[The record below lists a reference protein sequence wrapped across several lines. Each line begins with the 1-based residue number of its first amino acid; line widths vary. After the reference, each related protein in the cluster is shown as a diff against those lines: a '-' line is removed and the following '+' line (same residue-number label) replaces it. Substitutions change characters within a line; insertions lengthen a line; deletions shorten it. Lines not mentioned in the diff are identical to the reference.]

1 MIFLE
6 DLHKTWSIIAKNR
19 DMKTDAQLINFFRS
33 AFVSGSIFF
42 SLSAGIFSRTKS
54 QITYNTKSLCML
66 RLVLHAVLFHDFV
79 FQLIQNPYCHIKY
92 NEKVAILS

>member
-1 MIFLE
+1 MIELE
-6 DLHKTWSIIAKNR
+6 DSHKTWSIIVKNR
-19 DMKTDAQLINFFRS
+19 DMKTDAQVINFFRS

-92 NEKVAILS
+92 NEKVAIM